1 MLKNTEKNN
10 FFNQKKF
17 LMRQILQQYMKE
29 TPQVKI

>member
-29 TPQVKI
+29 TSQVKI

>member
-10 FFNQKKF
+10 FFNQKNF

>member
-1 MLKNTEKNN
+1 MLKNTRKNN